1 MLFPVDLLAQLR
13 DSKQPPI
20 VVAELSGN
28 HGGHLD
34 KAIELVDRA
43 AESGADA
50 IKLQTY
56 KPETITVEGRDER
69 FLLKEGLW
77 AGKYLSELYAEA
89 MTPWEWH
96 APLAERSA
104 RHGLPLFSSPF
115 DESAVDFLEETLDPQ
130 FYKIASFEL
139 NHFPMLRKIART
151 GKTVL
156 ASTGV
161 SSDEEIEQALKELR
175 DHGCPEIVLLH
186 CVSEY
191 PAKPEDFHLI
201 NMPRLGER
209 HGTAYGL
216 SDHSLGHAVAIAA
229 TVLGARVIEKHFAL
243 DREEDSIDGAFSM
256 LPLEFGEMTEAV
268 RVAHASVEPTPV
280 TPVPAGNNASPAK
293 GSFFK
298 RSILVA
304 ETIAR
309 GETLT
314 AENLRVARPGD
325 GMCPS
330 RWEQVLGQ
338 RASRD
343 LPVGHP
349 LCEEDLGI

>member
-1 MLFPVDLLAQLR
+1 MDLLAHLR

-139 NHFPMLRKIART
+139 NHFPMLKKIART

-201 NMPRLGER
+201 NMPRLGKDM
-209 HGTAYGL
+209 G
-216 SDHSLGHAVAIAA
+216 
-229 TVLGARVIEKHFAL
+229 
-243 DREEDSIDGAFSM
+243 
-256 LPLEFGEMTEAV
+256 P
-268 RVAHASVEPTPV
+268 PT
-280 TPVPAGNNASPAK
+280 ASPIIPWATPSLSRPPFLEPGSSRSTLLSTAK
-293 GSFFK
+293 K
-298 RSILVA
+298 TR
-304 ETIAR
+304 
-309 GETLT
+309 LT
-314 AENLRVARPGD
+314 E
-325 GMCPS
+325 PS
-330 RWEQVLGQ
+330 
-338 RASRD
+338 
-343 LPVGHP
+343 PCFP
-349 LCEEDLGI
+349 LNSVK

>member
-1 MLFPVDLLAQLR
+1 LLSPVDLLAQLR
-13 DSKQPPI
+13 DSNLPPL

-28 HGGHLD
+28 HGGDLD
-34 KAIELVDRA
+34 KAIELIDQA

-56 KPETITVEGRDER
+56 KPETITVEGRDDR

-77 AGKYLSELYAEA
+77 AVKYLSELYAEA

-115 DESAVDFLEETLDPQ
+115 DESAVDFLEESISPPL
-130 FYKIASFEL
+130 YKVASFEL

-151 GKTVL
+151 GKPVL
-156 ASTGV
+156 ASVGV
-161 SSDEEIEQALKELR
+161 STNEEIEHALRELR
-175 DHGCPEIVLLH
+175 ENGCPEIILLH

-191 PAKPEDFHLI
+191 PAKPEDFHLHD
-201 NMPRLGER
+201 MPRFGER
-209 HGTAYGL
+209 HGTLYGL

-256 LPLEFGEMTEAV
+256 LPLEFMEMVEAV
-268 RVAHASVEPTPV
+268 RVAHASVEP
-280 TPVPAGNNASPAK
+280 SPAPAEDTNPSPK

-298 RSILVA
+298 RSILVSA
-304 ETIAR
+304 PVAK

-314 AENLRVARPGD
+314 EMNLRVARPGD

-330 RWEQVLGQ
+330 QWELVLGQ
-338 RASRD
+338 TANCD

-349 LCEEDLGI
+349 LCEEDLAG